1 MKNIAIGID
10 TSNYTTSLCA
20 YSAEDGIIASE
31 RRLLPVSEGSLGLRQ
46 SEAVFAHIKALPE
59 LFCALNEK
67 LRSKAPDRRIC
78 VVGVSE
84 RPVSAEGS
92 YMPCFLSG
100 IAAASATA
108 MSADAPVVRVSHQD
122 GHIAA
127 GLYGDKAFD
136 DIMAHDR
143 KDGEFYAFHLSG
155 GTCELVKAKKAVG
168 IRGYYDVE
176 LISASLDVTCGQ
188 LIDRC
193 GVKMGIPFPCGGEL
207 ERLAMESDKTYSVK
221 IPSKNGSIN
230 ISGIQNK
237 FEKMTEENTPYCDVA
252 AFVFSAVSSA
262 VLTMAENVP
271 KGEKILFSG
280 GVTNSVILKS
290 RIEEKLKDKYELIFA
305 PRGMSSDNAVGTA
318 ILAMLKFSEGI
329 HE

>member
-20 YSAEDGIIASE
+20 YSAEDGVIASE
-31 RRLLPVSEGSLGLRQ
+31 RKLLPVSEGSLGLRQ
-46 SEAVFAHIKALPE
+46 SDAVFAHIKALPE

-67 LRSKAPDRRIC
+67 LRDKAPDRRIC

-100 IAAASATA
+100 VAAASAAA
-108 MSADAPVVRVSHQD
+108 MSADAPVVRFSHQD

-136 DIMAHDR
+136 DIKAHDK

-155 GTCELVKAKKAVG
+155 GTCELVRAVKSSEAG
-168 IRGYYDVE
+168 GYYDVSTVSE
-176 LISASLDVTCGQ
+176 SLDVTCGQ

-193 GVKMGIPFPCGGEL
+193 GVKMGIAFPCGGEL
-207 ERLAMESDKTYSVK
+207 EHLAMESEKKYNVK
-221 IPSKNGSIN
+221 IPCKNGNIN

-237 FEKMTEENTPYCDVA
+237 FEKMIADNEPYCDVA
-252 AFVFSAVSSA
+252 SFVFSAVSSA

-271 KGEKILFSG
+271 CGEKILFSG

-290 RIEEKLKDKYELIFA
+290 RIEEKLKGKYELIFA
-305 PRGMSSDNAVGTA
+305 PCGMSSDNAVGTA
-318 ILAMLKFSEGI
+318 ILAMLKYSEGI

>member
-31 RRLLPVSEGSLGLRQ
+31 RRLLPVSEGALGLRQ
-46 SEAVFAHIKALPE
+46 SDAVFAHIKALPE
-59 LFCALNEK
+59 LFSALNEK
-67 LRSKAPDRRIC
+67 VSEKAPERRIC

-100 IAAASATA
+100 IACAAAAA
-108 MSADAPVVRVSHQD
+108 MSANAPIVKFSHQD
-122 GHIAA
+122 GHVAA
-127 GLYGDKAFD
+127 GLYGDKSFD
-136 DIMAHDR
+136 FIQAHDQ
-143 KDGEFYAFHLSG
+143 KGEAFYAFHLSG
-155 GTCELVKAKKAVG
+155 GTCELVRAEKSSDTS
-168 IRGYYDVE
+168 GYYDVK
-176 LISASLDVTCGQ
+176 LISESLDVTCGQ

-193 GVKMGIPFPCGGEL
+193 GVKMGMPFPCGGEL
-207 ERLAMESDKTYSVK
+207 EHLAMESNKKYNVK
-221 IPSKNGSIN
+221 IPCKNGSIN

-237 FEKMTEENTPYCDVA
+237 FEKMIADNEPYADVA
-252 AFVFSAVSSA
+252 SYVFSAVTSA
-262 VLTMAENVP
+262 VLTMAENIP
-271 KGEKILFSG
+271 AGEKILFSG
-280 GVTNSVILKS
+280 GVTNSVILKN
-290 RIEEKLKDKYELIFA
+290 RIEEKLKGKYELVFA

>member
-31 RRLLPVSEGSLGLRQ
+31 RRLLPVSDGALGLRQ
-46 SEAVFAHIKALPE
+46 SDAVFAHIKALPE
-59 LFCALNEK
+59 LFFALSEKLNE
-67 LRSKAPDRRIC
+67 KAPDRRIC

-84 RPVSAEGS
+84 RPVLAEGS

-100 IAAASATA
+100 IASASAAA
-108 MSADAPVVRVSHQD
+108 MSANAPVVKLSHQD

-127 GLYGDKAFD
+127 GLYGDKDFTQ
-136 DIMAHDR
+136 IKEHDR
-143 KDGEFYAFHLSG
+143 RREEFYAFHLSG
-155 GTCELVKAKKAVG
+155 GTCELVRAVKSSEV
-168 IRGYYDVE
+168 RGYYDVKLVSE
-176 LISASLDVTCGQ
+176 SLDVTCGQ

-207 ERLAMESDKTYSVK
+207 ERLAMESDKKYSVK
-221 IPSKNGSIN
+221 IPCKNGSIN

-237 FEKMTEENTPYCDVA
+237 FEKMIGENTPFCDVA
-252 AFVFSAVSSA
+252 SYVFSAVSSA
-262 VLTMAENVP
+262 VLTMAENIP
-271 KGEKILFSG
+271 LGEKILFSG
-280 GVTNSVILKS
+280 GVTNSVILKN
-290 RIEEKLKDKYELIFA
+290 RIEEKLKDKYELVFA